1 MQLLKAKDRGELD
14 YLEMKAI
21 FLDRDGVINELIY
34 YSEHGII
41 DSPFTPE
48 QFRLLPKVAQAI
60 TKFHELGFK
69 VIIASNQPGIAKG
82 YLSEETFAE
91 IRNKMEKELAKEG
104 VFLDG
109 EYYCFHHPEAKVER
123 FKVNCK
129 CRKPEPG
136 LLLKAA
142 KDMDIN
148 LSQSWMIGDG
158 LTDVRAG
165 KSAGCRTILLGKMKC
180 ELCHL
185 MDEQDARPDAIALN
199 LLQAAQKVEEVLSQ
213 EKSQVLNQEKSKVL
227 SPKSNIRGRSHLNPG
242 PRTSDIGPRTSDI
255 RPRTLTRAIQR
266 FEDIEAWKEARGL
279 VNLIY
284 NISEKREF
292 AKDFSLKNQIRSA
305 SVSIMSNIAE
315 GFDRSSDREFIQF
328 LVIARASASEVKSQ
342 LHIALDRGYI
352 DHSDFEAIS
361 GQANSVISLING
373 FIRYLRKPRPRTSDI
388 RPRTSD
394 IGLRTSDIGHR
405 T

>member
-1 MQLLKAKDRGELD
+1 
-14 YLEMKAI
+14 MKAI

-60 TKFHELGFK
+60 TKFHKLGFK

-104 VFLDG
+104 AFLDG
-109 EYYCFHHPEAKVER
+109 EYYCFHHPEAKVNR
-123 FKVNCK
+123 LKANCK

-185 MDEQDARPDAIALN
+185 MDEQDARPDAVAPN

-213 EKSQVLNQEKSKVL
+213 EKSQVLSQEKSKVL
-227 SPKSNIRGRSHLNPG
+227 SPKSHIEGRSQSNPR

-266 FEDIEAWKEARGL
+266 FEDIEAWKEARRL

-292 AKDFSLKNQIRSA
+292 AKDFSLKNQIRNASA
-305 SVSIMSNIAE
+305 SIMSNIAE

-352 DHSDFEAIS
+352 DHSDFETIFEH
-361 GQANSVISLING
+361 ANSVANLING
-373 FIRYLRKPRPRTSDI
+373 FIRYLRKPRPRTSN
-388 RPRTSD
+388 PR
-394 IGLRTSDIGHR
+394 LRTSDIGHKKGG
-405 T
+405 